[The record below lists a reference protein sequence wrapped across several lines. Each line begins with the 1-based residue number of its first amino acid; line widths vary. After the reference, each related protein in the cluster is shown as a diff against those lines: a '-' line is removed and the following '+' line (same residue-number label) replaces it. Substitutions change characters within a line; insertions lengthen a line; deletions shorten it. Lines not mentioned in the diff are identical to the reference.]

1 MDIIKELNKNQTL
14 LVVVSGK
21 KYNDLVAKN
30 AKLLGKKS
38 VIYVTLNK
46 TCESLTEQFKKKK
59 VNTNNLM
66 FVDAISKTIM
76 TSVKKQ
82 DNCYLVSSPGSLTE
96 LSLTLSEFLDH
107 GFDYLVFDSL
117 TNMAVYEKKA
127 PVVKFL
133 HNLISKI
140 KSSKTKAVF
149 YALDID
155 EHAAMMQE
163 CGMFVDKVV
172 KA

>member
-59 VNTNNLM
+59 VSPKDVNE
-66 FVDAISKTIM
+66 A
-76 TSVKKQ
+76 VKW
-82 DNCYLVSSPGSLTE
+82 
-96 LSLTLSEFLDH
+96 
-107 GFDYLVFDSL
+107 
-117 TNMAVYEKKA
+117 ARRR
-127 PVVKFL
+127 
-133 HNLISKI
+133 
-140 KSSKTKAVF
+140 
-149 YALDID
+149 
-155 EHAAMMQE
+155 
-163 CGMFVDKVV
+163 
-172 KA
+172 